1 MMKATLFI
9 ALSACLCVRAASQQ
23 NGKRLPTSLRDS
35 VHVQELIRHAKD
47 FEKTNRDSALQYY
60 ELATALA
67 LKIKSVPLLISGMSQ
82 HMQLINYDGDF
93 DKGLSLAVQHLVIAN
108 KLNNPSLQLIAL
120 NEMANEYEYLGD
132 YEPATEYY
140 LKSLQIATRIGNKI
154 MQRRINN
161 NLGSVFLGLKNYAIG
176 YTYSSRAYEMARDAK
191 DTVTMGNCLVNMGI
205 AELNQKKYQRS
216 LSDFDEAEKIGYDI
230 PDMTLVA
237 DALSDKGLVYLTTHD
252 LSAATAS
259 YTKQKSIADKY
270 DLPYEKLYS
279 LFQLAMVEK
288 ERGNLKNANDFA
300 SRAITIGEKLGTDD
314 ELMEMY
320 DSMSSIKQKMGDY
333 ASALVYKNKYI
344 TISDSLRNQQVQ
356 TNIHHLN
363 IQYRSAQ
370 KDKEIAEQ
378 NLSIQMSKAAIERK
392 NNWIFLSLAGIIGLV
407 TILILSLRNYRNKR
421 KLHEQELLTLEKK
434 HQLSTLEAKMQAREE
449 ERNRIAREMHDD
461 IGSALTSILY
471 LSDDLKTGDE
481 ENQAHAADRIGV
493 TASSVVDKMNEI
505 IWSMNPEYD
514 SLNDLIA
521 YIRQHCAQFLGDYG
535 LNYSLNAPET
545 MNDLPL
551 SGEQRRNI
559 YLVIKEA
566 LHNIVKH
573 ANATDV
579 SINLR
584 VVEHYLTVFIRD
596 NGKGFNQPSAFG
608 NGLKNMQ
615 HRIETIG
622 GTFNISSDNGTI
634 IELMCPL
641 PGEQAS

>member
-1 MMKATLFI
+1 MMKPALFI
-9 ALSACLCVRAASQQ
+9 VVSCCLSLHAASQQ
-23 NGKRLPTSLRDS
+23 NGKRLSSLRDS
-35 VHVQELIRHAKD
+35 IHVQELIHNAKGY
-47 FEKTNRDSALQYY
+47 EKTNRDSALHYY
-60 ELATALA
+60 ESATSLAFS
-67 LKIKSVPLLISGMSQ
+67 IKNVPLLISSMSQ

-93 DKGLSLAVQHLVIAN
+93 EKGLGLAQQHLTMAN
-108 KLNNPSLQLIAL
+108 KLNNPSLQLVAL
-120 NEMANEYEYLGD
+120 NEMANEHEYLGD
-132 YEPATEYY
+132 YEPATDYY
-140 LKSLQIATRIGNKI
+140 LKSLQIANRIGNKI

-176 YTYSSRAYEMARDAK
+176 YTYSSRAYEMAREAK

-252 LSAATAS
+252 LTAATAS

-288 ERGNLKNANDFA
+288 EKGNIKNANDFA
-300 SRAITIGEKLGTDD
+300 SSAISIGEKLGTDD

-333 ASALVYKNKYI
+333 QSALVYKNKYI
-344 TISDSLRNQQVQ
+344 TKSDSLRNQQVQ

-392 NNWIFLSLAGIIGLV
+392 NNWIFISLAGIIALAS
-407 TILILSLRNYRNKR
+407 ILILSLRNYHNKK
-421 KLHEQELLTLEKK
+421 KLHEQHLLTLEKK

-471 LSDDLKTGDE
+471 LSDDLKTGNE
-481 ENQAHAADRIGV
+481 ENQGYAADRIGV
-493 TASSVVDKMNEI
+493 TASAVVDKMNEI

-521 YIRQHCAQFLGDYG
+521 YIRQHCAEFLGDYG

-573 ANATDV
+573 AAATDV

-584 VVEHYLTVFIRD
+584 VAENYLTVFIRD

-622 GTFNISSDNGTI
+622 GRFNISRDNGTI

-641 PGEQAS
+641 STAQAS